1 MWQKVIGKFNRYYK
15 VRRNRSFTHFYYQR
29 IREEFVKCRGFTC
42 KITTTLMFRHTS
54 KSGAA
59 TGPKPSE
66 KTDSGPLEKVK
77 TMPGFTPCG

>member
-59 TGPKPSE
+59 PGPKPLE